1 MAQSMDPKQLSS
13 LQDLVH
19 IDVDA
24 VTLYDAALR
33 SLSSPI
39 VEQALMEFRS
49 DHLRHIRELNDC
61 IERLGGER
69 VRIESNIELCARH
82 GFTPIREG
90 MPVQELIMAMV
101 DGENIT
107 NQTYERILKEDWDLE
122 VRALIDRNF
131 ADEQRHLLW
140 VLNASRTRLWEVGTD
155 VQPGV

>member
-1 MAQSMDPKQLSS
+1 MAQSMDSKQFSS

-24 VTLYDAALR
+24 VALYDAALR
-33 SLSSPI
+33 TLSSPV

-49 DHLRHIRELNDC
+49 DHLRHIRELNDR

-69 VRIESNIELCARH
+69 VRVEASAELCERH
-82 GFTPIREG
+82 GFTAIREG
-90 MPVQELIMAMV
+90 MPIEELVLAMV

-107 NQTYERILKEDWDLE
+107 NQTYERILKEDWDPE
-122 VRALIDRNF
+122 VRSLLDRNF

-140 VLNASRTRLWEVGTD
+140 VLNASRTRLWEQGMD

>member
-1 MAQSMDPKQLSS
+1 MAQSMDSKQFSS

-69 VRIESNIELCARH
+69 VRIEASIEMCERH

-90 MPVQELIMAMV
+90 MPLEALIMAMV

-107 NQTYERILKEDWDLE
+107 NQTYERVLKEDWDPE
-122 VRALIDRNF
+122 IRSLIDRNF

-140 VLNASRTRLWEVGTD
+140 VLNASRTRLWEQTEG